1 MNFTEETI
9 YKNFGKRLKELRKIN
24 GITQVQMSKDL
35 NISQTAIV
43 QYEAGSRKIP
53 LSMLQILSTYFNLSL
68 DELVGSDLCPLKE
81 NDRVEYEDTK
91 YDLLKNSPNLL
102 ILIDVISEYNFSDN
116 EMNELLNYARF
127 IVSKR
132 K

>member
-68 DELVGSDLCPLKE
+68 DELVGSDLCPFKE
-81 NDRVEYEDTK
+81 IDRNEYVDNK
-91 YDLLKNSPNLL
+91 YELIINSPNVLT
-102 ILIDVISEYNFSDN
+102 LIDVISEYNFSDN

>member
-68 DELVGSDLCPLKE
+68 DELVGSDLCPSKE
-81 NDRVEYEDTK
+81 IDRNEYEDNK
-91 YDLLKNSPNLL
+91 YDLIKSSPNIL